1 MSDKVI
7 VAKSAGFCFGVKKA
21 VEKVY
26 ELIES
31 GKKIAVLGELIHNKS
46 VTDDLAKKG
55 ALTVERVEDCPC
67 GYTLVIRTHGVSKE
81 ITERAKKHA
90 ADVVDLTCPYVAAI
104 HNIAYEKSGEGK
116 SVVIAGDGKHPEVMG
131 IKGWTQGECYAVN
144 EPEKAV
150 ELALDNVCLVAQT
163 TIGRANFEKIADA
176 VMKSCTNVEVHDT
189 VCSATKKRQ
198 TEASELAGECD
209 IMFVVG
215 GKSSSN
221 TKKLYEICKK
231 SCDKTY
237 FIENFEEIP
246 QDINY
251 KNKKIGITAG
261 ASTPQGIIE
270 EVANTM
276 EENKINAELSFEE
289 AMEQTLKTLNTGDVV
304 EGTVVEVRPTEV
316 IVDLGFKS
324 DGIIPASELTDDP
337 DAKPADV
344 VKPGDVIEVFVVGVN
359 DGEGKTLLSKKKL
372 DAIAGYK
379 KLEDALENGTVM
391 SGKVISVVNGGIIV
405 SVEGSRVF
413 VPARQ
418 ASDRYTED
426 LSVFMNQ
433 TVELKI
439 TEINSR
445 RKRIT
450 GSIRAI
456 LVEQKEA
463 LAAKFW
469 EDAEVGKKYT
479 GVVKSIMPFGVFVD
493 IGGVDGLVHISELSW
508 NRIKSPSEVV
518 SVGDSIEVYI
528 KEINEGTKKISL
540 GFKKAEDNPWVIAQ
554 SKFNLGDTVECKVV
568 RFMPFGAF
576 VELIP
581 GVDGLIHISQI
592 AMKRVEKVED
602 ELKIGQTVEAKITE
616 LNWETKRI
624 SLSIKAL
631 IAPPEP
637 EVKEEEAAPVEEE
650 AAPVEEFV
658 PVDVEAYA
666 AKMEEEEAAAEAEE
680 KTEE

>member
-1 MSDKVI
+1 MNNQTDKKVT
-7 VAKSAGFCFGVKKA
+7 VAKSAGFCFGVRKA
-21 VEKVY
+21 VERVY
-26 ELIES
+26 ELLEE
-31 GKKIAVLGELIHNKS
+31 GEKISILGELIHNKS
-46 VTDDLAKKG
+46 VTDDLETKG
-55 ALTVERVEDCPC
+55 AATIDDVCACKEDS
-67 GYTLVIRTHGVSKE
+67 TLVIRTHGVGE
-81 ITERAKKHA
+81 AITKKA
-90 ADVVDLTCPYVAAI
+90 QDTARKVVDLTCPYVKAI
-104 HNIAYEKSGEGK
+104 HKIVSEQSHSGK
-116 SVVIAGDGKHPEVMG
+116 KVVIVGDKNHPEVLG
-131 IKGWTQGECYAVN
+131 ICGWVSGEYYVVN
-144 EPEKAV
+144 TPDEAA
-150 ELALDNVCLVAQT
+150 ALKLDGVCVVAQT
-163 TIGRANFEKIADA
+163 TINRTSFEKI
-176 VMKSCTNVEVHDT
+176 VSELKKSCSDVMVNDT
-189 VCSATKKRQ
+189 ICASTKVRQ
-198 TEASELAGECD
+198 TEAQELSTQCD
-209 IMFVVG
+209 IMFVIG

-231 SCDKTY
+231 NCEQTY

-270 EVANTM
+270 EVADTM
-276 EENKINAELSFEE
+276 EENKNVSFEE
-289 AMEQTLKTLNTGDVV
+289 LMEQTLKTLNTGDVV

-337 DAKPADV
+337 DVKPADI
-344 VKPGDVIEVFVVGVN
+344 VKAGDVIEVFVVGVN

-379 KLEDALENGTVM
+379 KLEEALESGKVM
-391 SGKVISVVNGGIIV
+391 SGKVISVVNGGLVV

-433 TVELKI
+433 VVDLRI
-439 TEINSR
+439 TEINTR

-450 GSIRAI
+450 GSIRSV
-456 LVEQKEA
+456 LVEQKAA
-463 LAAKFW
+463 LASKFW
-469 EDAEVGKKYT
+469 EDAEAGKKYT

-508 NRIKSPSEVV
+508 NRIKNPSEVV

-528 KEINEGTKKISL
+528 KEINEETKKISL
-540 GFKKAEDNPWVIAQ
+540 GFKKAEDNPWAIAQ
-554 SKFNLGDTVECKVV
+554 SKFNLGDTVTCKVV

-592 AMKRVEKVED
+592 ALKRVEKVED
-602 ELKIGQTVEAKITE
+602 ELKIVQKVEAKITE

-631 IAPPEP
+631 LAPEVVEEP
-637 EVKEEEAAPVEEE
+637 EETVAEEAPAT
-650 AAPVEEFV
+650 EEFV
-658 PVDVEAYA
+658 PVDVEAFV
-666 AKMEEEEAAAEAEE
+666 AENAEE
-680 KTEE
+680 KADEE

>member
-1 MSDKVI
+1 MSEKVI

-31 GKKIAVLGELIHNKS
+31 GEKIAVLGELIHNKS
-46 VTDDLAKKG
+46 VTDDLAARG
-55 ALTVERVEDCPC
+55 ALTVNCVEECPE
-67 GYTLVIRTHGVSKE
+67 GYTLVIRTHGVGRE
-81 ITERAKKHA
+81 ITEKAKRHA
-90 ADVVDLTCPYVAAI
+90 VRVVDLTCPYVGAI
-104 HNIAYEKSGEGK
+104 HDIAKRESGLGK
-116 SVVIAGDGKHPEVMG
+116 LVVVAGDGAHPEVLG
-131 IKGWTQGECYAVN
+131 IKGWAQGECVAVDTL
-144 EPEKAV
+144 EKAA
-150 ELALDNVCLVAQT
+150 ELAADNVCLVAQT
-163 TIGRANFEKIADA
+163 TIGRANFERLAEA
-176 VMKSCTNVEVHDT
+176 VKQSCTNVEVHDT

-198 TEASELAGECD
+198 TEAAELARECD
-209 IMFVVG
+209 IMLVVG

-231 SCDKTY
+231 SCEHTY
-237 FIENFEEIP
+237 FIESFEEIP
-246 QDINY
+246 QNINY

-261 ASTPQGIIE
+261 ASTPQGIIR

-276 EENKINAELSFEE
+276 EENKINAEMSFEE
-289 AMEQTLKTLNTGDVV
+289 AMEQTLKTLNTGDIV

-337 DAKPADV
+337 DVKPNDI

-379 KLEDALENGTVM
+379 KLEEAFENGTVM

-405 SVEGSRVF
+405 TVEGSRVF

-426 LSVFMNQ
+426 LSIFMNQ

-450 GSIRAI
+450 GSVRAV
-456 LVEQKEA
+456 LTEQKAA

-469 EDAEVGKKYT
+469 EDAETGKKYT

-508 NRIKSPSEVV
+508 NRIKNPSEVV

-528 KEINEGTKKISL
+528 KDINEETKKISL

-554 SKFNLGDTVECKVV
+554 NKFSLGDTVECKVV

-602 ELKIGQTVEAKITE
+602 ELKLGQTVEAKITE

-624 SLSIKAL
+624 SLSMKAL
-631 IAPPEP
+631 L
-637 EVKEEEAAPVEEE
+637 APVEPEKKEE
-650 AAPVEEFV
+650 APAEETAPTEEFV

-666 AKMEEEEAAAEAEE
+666 AKMDAEEE

>member
-1 MSDKVI
+1 MSKKID
-7 VAKSAGFCFGVKKA
+7 VAKSAGFCFGVTKA
-21 VEKVY
+21 VSRVY
-26 ELIES
+26 ELLTAGEN
-31 GKKIAVLGELIHNKS
+31 IAVLGELIHNRS
-46 VTDDLAKKG
+46 VTDDLNRRG
-55 ALTVERVEDCPC
+55 AVTIQELSQCPPDA
-67 GYTLVIRTHGVSKE
+67 TLVIRTHGVGRE
-81 ITERAKKHA
+81 ITRQAQQVA
-90 ADVVDLTCPYVAAI
+90 SQVVDLTCPYVKAI
-104 HNIAYEKSGEGK
+104 HDIVSRRSGEGMC
-116 SVVIAGDGKHPEVMG
+116 VVIAGDKNHPEVLG
-131 IKGWTQGECYAVN
+131 IKGWTNGECYVVN
-144 EPEKAV
+144 TPEEAEK
-150 ELALDNVCLVAQT
+150 LRLDGVCLVAQT
-163 TIGRANFEKIADA
+163 TINRENFDAIAA
-176 VMKSCTNVEVHDT
+176 VLKKNCTEVEVHDT
-189 VCSATKKRQ
+189 ICASTKKRQ
-198 TEASELAGECD
+198 SEADELSKSCD
-209 IMFVVG
+209 IMFVIG

-221 TKKLYEICKK
+221 TKKLYEICKNN
-231 SCDKTY
+231 CTQTY
-237 FIENFEEIP
+237 LIENFEEIP

-270 EVANTM
+270 EVADTM
-276 EENKINAELSFEE
+276 EENKINAEVSFEE
-289 AMEQTLKTLNTGDVV
+289 AMEQTLKTLNTGDIV

-337 DAKPADV
+337 DVKPCDV

-379 KLEDALENGTVM
+379 KLEEALESGAVM
-391 SGKVISVVNGGIIV
+391 SGKVISVVNGGLIV

-426 LSVFMNQ
+426 LSVFLNQ
-433 TVELKI
+433 TVSLRI

-450 GSIRAI
+450 GSIRSV

-528 KEINEGTKKISL
+528 KDINEETKKISL

-554 SKFNLGDTVECKVV
+554 NKFNVGDVVSCKVV

-592 AMKRVEKVED
+592 ALKRVEKVED
-602 ELKIGQTVEAKITE
+602 ELEIGQVVEAKITE
-616 LNWETKRI
+616 LNWEAKRV
-624 SLSIKAL
+624 SLSIKELLKPA
-631 IAPPEP
+631 EP
-637 EVKEEEAAPVEEE
+637 EKKEEEAVVAEE
-650 AAPVEEFV
+650 AAPIEEFV

-666 AKMEEEEAAAEAEE
+666 SKMEEEAAAAEAE
-680 KTEE
+680 KAEE

>member
-1 MSDKVI
+1 VNNQTYKKVT

-21 VEKVY
+21 VERVY
-26 ELIES
+26 ELLEE
-31 GKKIAVLGELIHNKS
+31 GEKISILGELIHNKS
-46 VTDDLAKKG
+46 VTDDLEKRG
-55 ALTVERVEDCPC
+55 AATIDDVLACEE
-67 GYTLVIRTHGVSKE
+67 GSTLVIRTHGVGE
-81 ITERAKKHA
+81 AVTKKA
-90 ADVVDLTCPYVAAI
+90 QATACKVVDLTCPYVKAI
-104 HNIAYEKSGEGK
+104 HKIVSEQSRSGK
-116 SVVIAGDGKHPEVMG
+116 KVVIVGDKNHPEVLG
-131 IKGWTQGECYAVN
+131 ICGWVSGEYYVVN
-144 EPEKAV
+144 TADEAA
-150 ELALDNVCLVAQT
+150 ALKLDGVCVVAQT
-163 TIGRANFEKIADA
+163 TINRTNFEKVVSQIE
-176 VMKSCTNVEVHDT
+176 KNCTNVTVNDT
-189 VCSATKKRQ
+189 ICASTKVRQ
-198 TEASELAGECD
+198 TEAQELSSQCD
-209 IMFVVG
+209 IMFVIG

-231 SCDKTY
+231 NCEQTY

-270 EVANTM
+270 EVADTM
-276 EENKINAELSFEE
+276 EENKNVELSFEE

-337 DAKPADV
+337 DVKPADI
-344 VKPGDVIEVFVVGVN
+344 VKAGDVIEVFVVGVN

-379 KLEDALENGTVM
+379 KLEEALESGKVM
-391 SGKVISVVNGGIIV
+391 SGKVISTVNGGLIV

-426 LSVFMNQ
+426 LSIFMNQ
-433 TVELKI
+433 NVDLRI
-439 TEINSR
+439 TEINTR

-450 GSIRAI
+450 GSIRSV
-456 LVEQKEA
+456 LVEQKNA
-463 LAAKFW
+463 LASKFW
-469 EDAEVGKKYT
+469 EDAEAGKKYT

-508 NRIKSPSEVV
+508 NRIKNPSEVV

-528 KEINEGTKKISL
+528 KEINEETKKISL

-554 SKFNLGDTVECKVV
+554 SKFNLGDTVSCKVV

-592 AMKRVEKVED
+592 ALKRVEKVED
-602 ELKIGQTVEAKITE
+602 ELKIGQMVEAKITE
-616 LNWETKRI
+616 LNWENKRI

-631 IAPPEP
+631 LAPEVVEEP
-637 EVKEEEAAPVEEE
+637 EAAEEAP
-650 AAPVEEFV
+650 AAEEFV
-658 PVDVEAYA
+658 PVDVEAFVA
-666 AKMEEEEAAAEAEE
+666 ENAEEEKADEE
-680 KTEE
+680 